1 MSFMVKQPCDEGVMR
16 AGEATNPCARNVGPW
31 VLAATILGSS
41 MAFID
46 GTVVNVA
53 LPILQVDLNATV
65 VEAQWVVE
73 SYALFLAAL
82 ILVGGSLGDNFGRRR
97 IYAIGIIIFTIASIW
112 CGFAPDAGQLIAARA
127 LQGIGG
133 ALLIPSSLALISASF
148 TQEQRG
154 RAIGTWSGFTAI
166 TTALGP
172 VLGGWLVENLSW
184 RWVFFINIPFAIAV
198 LAILFL
204 RVPESRDETTEAHID
219 WAGALLCTLG
229 LGGITFGLIESATYS
244 LTNPLVFGA
253 ILIGIVAFIGFII
266 VEMRSPAPMMP
277 LTMFKSAA
285 FSGANLLTL
294 LLYAGLG
301 GALFFLPFNLIQVQG
316 YSPTAAGAAF
326 LPFVLIMFFL
336 SRWSGGLVATYG
348 SKPPLIVGPL
358 IAAVGFGLFTLPGI
372 SGSYWTTF
380 FPAVAVLGIGM
391 AISVAP
397 LTTTVMGAVDSNH
410 AGLASGVNNA
420 ISRVAGLLAIAILGI
435 VILST
440 FNATLDQQL
449 ATLQLPTDV
458 QQAIDDQRTSM
469 AAAEAPETIDAAL
482 AATINQTIDEAF
494 VAGFRL
500 VMFIAA
506 GLAVASALAAALL
519 IPGKGIRYKTE
530 EPPTRAREKASSTV

>member
-1 MSFMVKQPCDEGVMR
+1 MSFMMKQPCDEGVMR
-16 AGEATNPCARNVGPW
+16 AGEATNPCDRNVGRW

-97 IYAIGIIIFTIASIW
+97 IYAIGIVIFTIASIW

-148 TQEQRG
+148 AEEQRG

-198 LAILFL
+198 LVILL
-204 RVPESRDETTEAHID
+204 RVPESRDETTDAHID

-244 LTNPLVFGA
+244 LTHPLVFGA
-253 ILIGIVAFIGFII
+253 LLIGVIAFIGFII
-266 VEMRSPAPMMP
+266 VEIRSPAPMMP
-277 LTMFKSAA
+277 LSMFKSAA

-326 LPFVLIMFFL
+326 LPFVLIMFFM

-348 SKPPLIVGPL
+348 SKLPLIIGPL

-372 SGSYWTTF
+372 GGSYWTTF

-397 LTTTVMGAVDSNH
+397 LTTTVMGAVESSR

-420 ISRVAGLLAIAILGI
+420 ISRVASLLSIAILGL
-435 VILST
+435 VILGT
-440 FNATLDQQL
+440 FNANLDQQL
-449 ATLQLPTDV
+449 AALQLPADI

-469 AAAEAPETIDAAL
+469 AAAEAPETLDATL

-506 GLAVASALAAALL
+506 GLAIASALSAALL
-519 IPGKGIRYKTE
+519 IPGKGVRYQTE
-530 EPPTRAREKASSTV
+530 ERAARAGEQAGSTV

>member
-16 AGEATNPCARNVGPW
+16 AGEATQPCAPNVGPW

-97 IYAIGIIIFTIASIW
+97 IFAAGITVFTIASIW
-112 CGFAPDAGQLIAARA
+112 CGLAPDAGQLIAARA

-148 TQEQRG
+148 DEGQRG

-184 RWVFFINIPFAIAV
+184 RWVFFINIPFAIVV

-204 RVPESRDETTEAHID
+204 RVPESRDETSDAHID
-219 WAGALLCTLG
+219 WLGALLCTVG

-244 LTNPLVFGA
+244 LTDPLVFGA
-253 ILIGIVAFIGFII
+253 IISGIVAFIGFII
-266 VEMRSPAPMMP
+266 VEIRSPAPMMP
-277 LTMFKSAA
+277 LSMFSSRS

-301 GALFFLPFNLIQVQG
+301 GAMFFLPFNLIQVQG
-316 YSPTAAGAAF
+316 YSATAAGAAF
-326 LPFVLIMFFL
+326 LPFILIMFFL
-336 SRWSGGLVATYG
+336 SRWSGGLVANYG
-348 SKPPLIVGPL
+348 SKLPLMIGPL
-358 IAAVGFGLFTLPGI
+358 IAASGFGLFTLPGI
-372 SGSYWTTF
+372 GGSYWTTF

-397 LTTTVMGAVDSNH
+397 LTTTVMGAVESNH

-420 ISRVAGLLAIAILGI
+420 VSRVAGLLSIAILGI
-435 VILST
+435 VILGT
-440 FNATLDQQL
+440 FNTNFDQQL
-449 ATLQLPTDV
+449 ATLQLPPDV
-458 QQAIDDQRTSM
+458 QQAIDDQRTSL
-469 AAAEAPETIDAAL
+469 AAAEAPETVDATL

-506 GLAVASALAAALL
+506 GLAVTSALAAALL
-519 IPGKGIRYKTE
+519 IPGKGIRYQTE
-530 EPPTRAREKASSTV
+530 ESPTRAGEQAGSTV

>member
-1 MSFMVKQPCDEGVMR
+1 MKQPCDEGVMR
-16 AGEATNPCARNVGPW
+16 AGEATNPCDRNVGRW

-97 IYAIGIIIFTIASIW
+97 IYAIGIVIFTIASIW

-148 TQEQRG
+148 AEEQRG

-198 LAILFL
+198 LVILL
-204 RVPESRDETTEAHID
+204 RVPESRDETTDAHID

-244 LTNPLVFGA
+244 LTHPLVFGA
-253 ILIGIVAFIGFII
+253 LLIGVIAFIGFII
-266 VEMRSPAPMMP
+266 VEIRSPAPMMP
-277 LTMFKSAA
+277 LSMFKSAA

-326 LPFVLIMFFL
+326 LPFVLIMFFM

-348 SKPPLIVGPL
+348 SKLPLIIGPL

-372 SGSYWTTF
+372 GGSYWTTF

-397 LTTTVMGAVDSNH
+397 LTTTVMGAVESSR

-420 ISRVAGLLAIAILGI
+420 ISRVASLLSIAILGL
-435 VILST
+435 VILGT
-440 FNATLDQQL
+440 FNANLDQQL
-449 ATLQLPTDV
+449 AALQLPADI

-469 AAAEAPETIDAAL
+469 AAAEAPETLDATL

-506 GLAVASALAAALL
+506 GLAIASALSAALL
-519 IPGKGIRYKTE
+519 IPGKGVRYQTE
-530 EPPTRAREKASSTV
+530 ERAARAGEQAGSTV